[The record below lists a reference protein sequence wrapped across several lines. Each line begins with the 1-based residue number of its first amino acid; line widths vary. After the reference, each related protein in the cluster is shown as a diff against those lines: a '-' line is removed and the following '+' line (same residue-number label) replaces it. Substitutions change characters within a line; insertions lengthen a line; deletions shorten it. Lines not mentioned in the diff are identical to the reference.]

1 MSSKKVRG
9 MKWDPDSPR
18 FKQACSNLQI
28 SKEDITLRKKTDFER
43 EVSAEVNEG
52 GPDLTKELTAIRYSY
67 HLQSI
72 KDYLNDIIEERNRI
86 ILKQKIAEQLK
97 TPDQKYTRSL
107 ATSKSIQTIS
117 KNAMQTPREY

>member
-1 MSSKKVRG
+1 